1 MYANTLYTKI
11 LPIYRRRYVIMCIV
25 FDVLDITPHVTYF
38 KTSDKYWEYVPWGVY
53 NTIHTCNLNKRRYYS
68 SIDRT
73 QLKHY
78 ICIHNKT
85 TTEKMPL
92 RSK

>member
-1 MYANTLYTKI
+1 MYSCIHILCKQKYPYVWMYANTLYTKI

-53 NTIHTCNLNKRRYYS
+53 NNTYLQS
-68 SIDRT
+68 
-73 QLKHY
+73 Q
-78 ICIHNKT
+78 
-85 TTEKMPL
+85 
-92 RSK
+92 